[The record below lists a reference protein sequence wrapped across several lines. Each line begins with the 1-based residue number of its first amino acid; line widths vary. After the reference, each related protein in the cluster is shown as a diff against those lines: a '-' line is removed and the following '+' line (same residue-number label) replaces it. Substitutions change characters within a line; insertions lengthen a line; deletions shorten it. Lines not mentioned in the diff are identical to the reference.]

1 MSTPNTTPTVNT
13 NQTFDNRKDI
23 RKKID
28 MIDAREKE
36 ILNIMN
42 DYEGEMSRLH
52 HLRMAMVEEIE
63 VITDRLNK

>member
-1 MSTPNTTPTVNT
+1 MSTPITTPTVNT
-13 NQTFDNRKDI
+13 NQTFDNRKEI

-52 HLRMAMVEEIE
+52 HLRMAKVEEIQA
-63 VITDRLNK
+63 ITDELNK